1 MDYVQSMRD
10 IINAYDGA
18 SSEYFTIYFEL
29 LGRGSYQ
36 IYFLY
41 LVREI
46 LSSTRKDGGF
56 IIPKLIKDG

>member
-10 IINAYDGA
+10 IINAYGCA
-18 SSEYFTIYFEL
+18 PSEYFTIYFET
-29 LGRGSYQ
+29 LGSGSYQ

-46 LSSTRKDGGF
+46 LFSTRKDSGLF
-56 IIPKLIKDG
+56 IPKLRKDG